1 MEDHILS
8 FWVNMNFG
16 RTLFKQVQTPFHCSF
31 SFFLFSLFLR
41 TLITYKISNEMVVF
55 LLAFDDLLQIIPCYV
70 FLSIHEL

>member
-16 RTLFKQVQTPFHCSF
+16 GTLFNQVKTLLHY
-31 SFFLFSLFLR
+31 SFFFSLFLR
-41 TLITYKISNEMVVF
+41 TLIGYKISSELIMF
-55 LLAFDDLLQIIPCYV
+55 LLAFDGLLQIISCYV